1 MSNDWVDRL
10 RTYQESLTRAERL
23 LVDYVNEHPDLA
35 VHMTQRNLAEESGVS
50 KPVIISCFRKL
61 GFETFHGFQT
71 SIERFFAT
79 QIDSLVASRRV
90 QERVTTLDSLV
101 REAGSVDVRA
111 IERLMQALDVALLEQ
126 IARRIHAAR
135 TVFVMGPST
144 GRYPAHYLAQR
155 LPRYGKTALLVPQD
169 MRHVPDMLHVVT
181 DEDALVLFHYSDD
194 DQWLSQ
200 ALDPRNKSDTWTVLI
215 SAVIHPTYVDA
226 SDAFV
231 HVPRGEMEFKN
242 SMAVPMHFANLL
254 LLTYELLFRDEV
266 DAELSQLESTRRVW
280 SEPAGTT

>member
-10 RTYQESLTRAERL
+10 RTFQESLTRAERL

-61 GFETFHGFQT
+61 GFETFHDFQT
-71 SIERFFAT
+71 SIEQFFAT

-90 QERVTTLDSLV
+90 QERVTTLDNLV
-101 REAGSVDVRA
+101 REAGRVDVRA
-111 IERLMQALDVALLEQ
+111 IERMMEALDIALLEQ
-126 IARRIHAAR
+126 IARRIHDAR

-155 LPRYGKTALLVPQD
+155 LPRYGKTALLVQQD
-169 MRHVPDMLHVVT
+169 MRHVPDMLHVMT
-181 DEDALVLFHYSDD
+181 DEDVLILFHYSDD
-194 DQWLSQ
+194 DQWLSR
-200 ALDPRNKSDTWTVLI
+200 ALDPRTKGDTWTALV

-242 SMAVPMHFANLL
+242 SMAVPMHYANLL
-254 LLTYELLFRDEV
+254 LLTYELLFRGEV
-266 DAELSQLESTRRVW
+266 DAELIQLESTRRVW

>member
-10 RTYQESLTRAERL
+10 RTYQDSLTRAERL
-23 LVDYVNEHPDLA
+23 LVEYVNEHPDLA

-61 GFETFHGFQT
+61 GFETFHDFQT
-71 SIERFFAT
+71 SIEQFFAT

-90 QERVTTLDSLV
+90 QERVTTIDSLV
-101 REAGSVDVRA
+101 REAGRVDVRS
-111 IERLMQALDVALLEQ
+111 IERMMEALDVALLQQ
-126 IARRIHAAR
+126 IAHRIHDAH

-155 LPRYGKTALLVPQD
+155 LPRYGKTALLVQQD
-169 MRHVPDMLHVVT
+169 MRHVPDMLHVMT
-181 DEDALVLFHYSDD
+181 ERDILILFHYSDD
-194 DQWLSQ
+194 DQWLSR
-200 ALDPRNKSDTWTVLI
+200 ALDPRTKGETWTALV

-242 SMAVPMHFANLL
+242 SMAVPMHYANLL

-266 DAELSQLESTRRVW
+266 DAELIQLESTRRVW